1 MPLIRRM
8 IVSVVLMA
16 LCYSVYS
23 YAALPVASARS
34 SAIGQGEFPVFMP
47 LVMSNR
53 SNPQPLPTPTVSPTP
68 TAIPSPTPPPANGQL
83 PADLIGTWF
92 SGNQPLNDFYNP
104 VTGEWRSVSGLGQM
118 YVFHSDG
125 SFTYTGFFRI
135 ETGACRSEV
144 SVYRHGTAQANAN
157 TLTLTPD
164 ADKTRTAITCPT
176 PKETIVEGP
185 HTPFEVTFVVG
196 ENDSGREQ
204 LSVHEGN
211 SDTNYARSG
220 MANSLVGVWK
230 SATLTPQGFYDA
242 ASDQFDLSS
251 PMGMW
256 FRFNADAT
264 YEFGEHNQT
273 PPDDSGC
280 VSEFW
285 IYQKGTITV
294 NGGQIT
300 VAPQTGT
307 LRLMNQCNP
316 EGVTQNPWLDS
327 TRTYVWLYRDRD
339 TDIKL
344 VMIPLERYVEF
355 IFSR

>member
-1 MPLIRRM
+1 M
-8 IVSVVLMA
+8 LMA
-16 LCYSVYS
+16 VFCSAFTSAASSVAY
-23 YAALPVASARS
+23 ARS
-34 SAIGQGEFPVFMP
+34 NAIGKDEFPIFMP

-53 SNPQPLPTPTVSPTP
+53 SNAQPPPTASPTP
-68 TAIPSPTPPPANGQL
+68 TATPSPTPPPSNGQL
-83 PADLIGTWF
+83 PTNLVGTWF
-92 SGNQPLNDFYNP
+92 AGNAPLNDFYNP
-104 VTGEWRSVSGLGQM
+104 TTGEWRSVSGLGQM
-118 YVFHSDG
+118 YVFGGDG

-144 SVYRHGTAQANAN
+144 SVYRHGRAEANAN

-164 ADKTRTAITCPT
+164 ADKTRTVITCPT

-185 HTPFEVTFVVG
+185 HTPLTITFVVG
-196 ENDSGREQ
+196 EDNSGREQ

-220 MANSLVGVWK
+220 MAASLVGVWK

-242 ASDQFDLSS
+242 TNDQFDLNS

-294 NGGQIT
+294 NGGQIA
-300 VAPQTGT
+300 VAPKTGT

-316 EGVTQNPWLDS
+316 DGVTQNPWLDN

-339 TDIKL
+339 TTDIKL

-355 IFSR
+355 TFSR